1 MDNLNASLS
10 GSSTP
15 ESIDLLRQ
23 MIRQQ
28 QAALRAKGRLIDN
41 MAYQIRTL
49 SNAIIGFSDLLL
61 SESLPPDHREYAE
74 EINQAGKELSD
85 LVNEV
90 LDWARLES
98 GRLQLVRTPCSISE
112 LLSRLDQAVR
122 PAATDKALDFEV
134 HTEQPL
140 PDMIL
145 TDGDRLLKCL
155 INLADNA
162 IQYTSDGLI
171 RVAVRT
177 ETKDG
182 QAFVRFDVTDSGQG
196 IDEAQLATL
205 FDPPTVEEQVH
216 AEMFTMMSS
225 GLSVTAGLPLTR
237 QLVELLGGVLDVQSR
252 PGKGSTFSLMI
263 PAARADRADCAA
275 PTPKSQPQPA
285 SQHPDGNRTDAEYD
299 GPAPILVVE
308 DQASNRTVLRLMLK
322 TKGYSVDTAED
333 GQQAV
338 DMALAKRYSLIVM
351 DLKMPRMNGYQAT
364 ETLRNKGIKTPIVA
378 LSMLTLDPG
387 EKERIDTLFDD
398 FLCKPIDIEQIA
410 AVAEKYAGRP
420 ATKTTAA
427 EMD

>member
-15 ESIDLLRQ
+15 ESIDSLRQ
-23 MIRQQ
+23 MNRQQ

-98 GRLQLVRTPCSISE
+98 GRLQLVHTPCSISE

-122 PAATDKALDFEV
+122 PAAMDKALDFEV

-140 PDMIL
+140 PDAIL
-145 TDGDRLLKCL
+145 TDSDRLLKCL

-162 IQYTSDGLI
+162 IQYTSEGFI

-177 ETKDG
+177 ENKDG

-205 FDPPTVEEQVH
+205 FEPPAVEEQVH
-216 AEMFTMMSS
+216 AEMFTMMNS

-252 PGKGSTFSLMI
+252 TGKGSTFSLMI
-263 PAARADRADCAA
+263 PAEQADYAEL
-275 PTPKSQPQPA
+275 TPKSQPPPA
-285 SQHPDGNRTDAEYD
+285 SPHPDGNRAETGHD

-322 TKGYSVDTAED
+322 TKGYFVDTAED

-364 ETLRNKGIKTPIVA
+364 ETLRDKGVKTPIVA

-387 EKERIDTLFDD
+387 EKERIDSLFDD

-420 ATKTTAA
+420 ATKTAA
-427 EMD
+427 TEIG